1 MRSSRNAH
9 WQSCLMRIHSI
20 RIEPAIGVPRS
31 IPVHGGRRPPRS
43 CRSLGGR
50 ALVLL
55 ALSGWALAAHAI
67 DLLQTYRAALVSDPT
82 YAAARASFD
91 VTAEKLVQARSGL
104 LPSATMTGNR
114 AKNHLDNESA
124 GFQSDYYSTG
134 FTVQL
139 SQPLFNW
146 PAWSTYHQGL
156 SLVSQ
161 GEAQLIADLH
171 ELMVRTVETYF
182 EVVAAREVL
191 DAQIVLGEASLEQWQ
206 LMQQSLE
213 TGTATITEV
222 DEAKARLDLAIAQ
235 ATAAR
240 NDLEV
245 KTFALKELTGQEF
258 DVVRP
263 LRSKIPYTRPQPEDM
278 RAWVESAEGDN
289 PSVRAKHF
297 AVEAADFEVD
307 RNRGGHLPTL
317 ELVVNRQGTDTI
329 DTLSGAPNNTTQNA
343 ITLQLNVPLFQG
355 GRHFSK
361 DREAIALKEKARAE
375 WLDAKRSARQLARQ
389 SYLGVVNGLTQSIAL
404 ESALASSLSSLEG
417 NRAGLELGTR
427 RNLDVLNALSQVADS
442 RQRLT
447 KARIDGIL
455 AQVRLKAAVG
465 RLSEA
470 DMVELNALL
479 GD

>member
-1 MRSSRNAH
+1 MQWYALRPSCKTAFHAVCIEPSMLVAKSSRG
-9 WQSCLMRIHSI
+9 SGVMRIAGI
-20 RIEPAIGVPRS
+20 F
-31 IPVHGGRRPPRS
+31 
-43 CRSLGGR
+43 RSL
-50 ALVLL
+50 VFL
-55 ALSGWALAAHAI
+55 ALTGWALGAHAI
-67 DLLQTYRAALVSDPT
+67 DLLQAYRAAMENDPT
-82 YAAARASFD
+82 YAAARAGFD
-91 VTAEKLVQARSGL
+91 ATAEKLVQARSGL

-114 AKNHLDNESA
+114 ARNYLDNTSA
-124 GFQSDYYSTG
+124 GFQSDYTSTG

-146 PAWSTYHQGL
+146 PAWSTYRQGQ

-161 GEAQLIADLH
+161 GEAQLTADVH
-171 ELMVRTVETYF
+171 ELMVRVVETYF
-182 EVVAAREVL
+182 EVVAAQEVL
-191 DAQIVLGEASLEQWQ
+191 DAQVILGEASLEQWQ

-222 DEAKARLDLAIAQ
+222 DEAKARLDLAMAQ

-245 KTFALKELTGQEF
+245 KTYALKELTGQEF
-258 DVVRP
+258 NAVRR
-263 LRSKIPYTRPQPEDM
+263 LRSKIPYTRPQPEEM
-278 RAWVESAEGDN
+278 PAWVESAESEN
-289 PSVRAKHF
+289 PSVRARQF
-297 AVEAADFEVD
+297 AVEVADHEVD
-307 RNRGGHLPTL
+307 RSRGGHLPTL
-317 ELVVNRQGTDTI
+317 ELVANRQGSKTI
-329 DTLSGAPNNTTQNA
+329 NTLSGSPNNTTQNA
-343 ITLQLNVPLFQG
+343 LTLQLNIPLFQG

-361 DREAIALKEKARAE
+361 DREAVALKEKARAE

-404 ESALASSLSSLEG
+404 ESALASSLSSLDG
-417 NRAGLELGTR
+417 NRMGFEVGTR

-455 AQVRLKAAVG
+455 AQVRLKASVG
-465 RLSEA
+465 RLSEP
-470 DMVELNALL
+470 DMAELNALL